1 MAVVTSAVFSAWRD
15 LVYRSGGGK
24 EEIKALPS
32 VPDQPHQLA
41 ALQAIED
48 GMVSAY
54 PTLKSASDAALGVT
68 TSTALFTKMLAAYCK
83 LRAEGAL

>member
-1 MAVVTSAVFSAWRD
+1 MATVTAAVFSRWRD

-48 GMVSAY
+48 GMVANFG
-54 PTLKSASDAALGVT
+54 TLKSGSDTALGVT
-68 TSTALFTKMLAAYCK
+68 TSTALFTKMLAAYCI
-83 LRAEGAL
+83 LRGAGEL